1 MRKAFHLHIRGNG
14 WPQYSFSK
22 LSHLLAA
29 FGSPYN
35 RLFLRDLDKSSDLDY
50 VALNMHYRTSSRVP
64 RGTFGTSN

>member
-22 LSHLLAA
+22 LNHLLAA

-35 RLFLRDLDKSSDLDY
+35 RLFLRDLGKFPRPRLRGIEY
-50 VALNMHYRTSSRVP
+50 ALSY
-64 RGTFGTSN
+64 

>member
-22 LSHLLAA
+22 VDHLLAA
-29 FGSPYN
+29 FVASCN
-35 RLFLRDLDKSSDLDY
+35 RLFLRDLGKFYDLHY